1 MNLVIND
8 KDCFAPL
15 FMRGIEVH
23 VKDCFVPLRAGLA
36 MTLQKNG
43 L

>member
-23 VKDCFVPLRAGLA
+23 VKDCFAPPEAGLA
-36 MTLQKNG
+36 MTLQKRI